1 MRIMKRVK
9 GGSEG
14 GEGFNDVL
22 LRRDALDA
30 TCMKYRCCFFFT
42 CLYFTE
48 IQGVLNMAMGSK
60 PLRGIKK
67 RKRVLKQTG
76 TFYDDKEER
85 KTGFLLATKKK
96 RPMKLVVV
104 VILED

>member
-1 MRIMKRVK
+1 MRIVKRVK

-30 TCMKYRCCFFFT
+30 TCTKYRCCFFFFS

-60 PLRGIKK
+60 PLRGI
-67 RKRVLKQTG
+67 
-76 TFYDDKEER
+76 
-85 KTGFLLATKKK
+85 
-96 RPMKLVVV
+96 
-104 VILED
+104 